1 MEEQKTHLEQLTEQ
15 YKQLIGEINEL
26 NNQLNVKK
34 ELSFKVLGAIEYI
47 EQTLNSSQEQE
58 KKQEEEEKPEEKPE
72 EKSEEQSK

>member
-1 MEEQKTHLEQLTEQ
+1 MKEQKTHLEQLTEQ
-15 YKQLIGEINEL
+15 YKQLISEINEL
-26 NNQLNVKK
+26 NNQLNVKR

-47 EQTLNSSQEQE
+47 EQTLNNSQEQE